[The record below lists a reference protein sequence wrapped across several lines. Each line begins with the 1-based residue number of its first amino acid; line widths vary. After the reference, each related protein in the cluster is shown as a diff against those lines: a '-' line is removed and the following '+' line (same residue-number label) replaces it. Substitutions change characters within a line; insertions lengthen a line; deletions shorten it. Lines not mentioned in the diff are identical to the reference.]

1 MISTTNLGK
10 VIATS
15 DTSES
20 NAKRDLYLTK
30 DISQESLDDVV
41 KRINE
46 INDFDKYQEE
56 LFKIHKQKY
65 KRQPIKIHLSSYGG
79 SVYCGLGLIGTIK
92 SSKTPVH
99 VIASGKVMSMGFLIT
114 IAAHKSYARPYT
126 TFMYHAL
133 SSMSSGQLGDLIDHV
148 DECNRLQII
157 LDKIVTDNTNIPQK
171 RLKKCQEKK
180 FDWFMDTD
188 TALEL
193 GVIKKV
199 V

>member
-1 MISTTNLGK
+1 MTSTTNLGK

-126 TFMYHAL
+126 TFMYHSVSTVSAGML
-133 SSMSSGQLGDLIDHV
+133 QDIIEDLEEANRVQDIC
-148 DECNRLQII
+148 DEII
-157 LDKIVTDNTNIPQK
+157 TKNTNIS
-171 RLKKCQEKK
+171 LKKLKK
-180 FDWFMDTD
+180 SY
-188 TALEL
+188 
-193 GVIKKV
+193 
-199 V
+199 